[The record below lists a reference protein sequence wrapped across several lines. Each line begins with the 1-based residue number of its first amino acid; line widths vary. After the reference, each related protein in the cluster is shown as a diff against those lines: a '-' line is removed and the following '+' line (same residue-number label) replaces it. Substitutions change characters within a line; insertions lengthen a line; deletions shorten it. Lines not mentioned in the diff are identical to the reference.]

1 MGEGQGGGEL
11 PALANSLTGATP
23 IPTFPRQGGR
33 GYDTRARGVPSQPS
47 PVKGEGAESLGH
59 GNLPMQRYIIRRFI
73 FSLFAIWA
81 TMTVT
86 FIFMRLLPGDP
97 VTTLVG
103 EEGDPSQIEAIKARL
118 GLDQPVP
125 VQYFYYLR
133 SLVTLDLGDSIYL
146 RLPVMDQII
155 EALPR
160 TLSLSVVSFVAGV
173 AIGLP
178 AGIISA
184 IRRYSIW
191 DHMATF
197 IAFLGLAMP
206 GFWLGI
212 LLIIVVGV
220 QLGWLPVFGYKPI
233 EDGVWAWL
241 SRLIL
246 PALATGTGFAAILA
260 RQTRSAMLEVLSQD
274 YIRTAYAKGMRERV
288 VIFRHA
294 LRNGLIPVVTVMGIA
309 LALLLNGAVITENVF
324 AIKGLGRL
332 FIDAILGRDYPIVQG
347 VILLVACIFIFMN
360 FFVDLVYALINPRI
374 RYTD

>member
-1 MGEGQGGGEL
+1 M
-11 PALANSLTGATP
+11 
-23 IPTFPRQGGR
+23 
-33 GYDTRARGVPSQPS
+33 
-47 PVKGEGAESLGH
+47 
-59 GNLPMQRYIIRRFI
+59 
-73 FSLFAIWA
+73 
-81 TMTVT
+81 
-86 FIFMRLLPGDP
+86 
-97 VTTLVG
+97 VG
-103 EEGDPSQIEAIKARL
+103 TEGDPSQIEVIKERL
-118 GLDQPVP
+118 GLDRPLW
-125 VQYFYYLR
+125 VQYFLYIR
-133 SLVTLDLGDSIYL
+133 NMVTLDLGDSIYR
-146 RLPVMDQII
+146 RLPVTEQIR

-160 TLSLSVVSFVAGV
+160 TLSLTLVSFAAGV
-173 AIGLP
+173 GIGLP

-184 IRRYSIW
+184 IRRYSVW
-191 DHMATF
+191 DHAATL

-220 QLGWLPVFGYKPI
+220 KLGLLPVFGYAPI
-233 EDGVWAWL
+233 SDGFWEWL

-246 PALATGTGFAAILA
+246 PALATGTGFGAILA

-309 LALLLNGAVITENVF
+309 LAILLNGAVITENVF

-332 FIDAILGRDYPIVQG
+332 FINSILGRDYPVVQG
-347 VILLVACIFIFMN
+347 VILLIACIFIFMN
-360 FFVDLVYALINPRI
+360 FFVDMLYAIINPRI

>member
-1 MGEGQGGGEL
+1 
-11 PALANSLTGATP
+11 
-23 IPTFPRQGGR
+23 
-33 GYDTRARGVPSQPS
+33 
-47 PVKGEGAESLGH
+47 
-59 GNLPMQRYIIRRFI
+59 
-73 FSLFAIWA
+73 
-81 TMTVT
+81 MTVT

-191 DHMATF
+191 
-197 IAFLGLAMP
+197 
-206 GFWLGI
+206 
-212 LLIIVVGV
+212 IISPRSSPS
-220 QLGWLPVFGYKPI
+220 WDLPC
-233 EDGVWAWL
+233 
-241 SRLIL
+241 
-246 PALATGTGFAAILA
+246 PASG
-260 RQTRSAMLEVLSQD
+260 SE
-274 YIRTAYAKGMRERV
+274 
-288 VIFRHA
+288 
-294 LRNGLIPVVTVMGIA
+294 P
-309 LALLLNGAVITENVF
+309 
-324 AIKGLGRL
+324 
-332 FIDAILGRDYPIVQG
+332 
-347 VILLVACIFIFMN
+347 C
-360 FFVDLVYALINPRI
+360 
-374 RYTD
+374 

>member
-1 MGEGQGGGEL
+1 
-11 PALANSLTGATP
+11 
-23 IPTFPRQGGR
+23 
-33 GYDTRARGVPSQPS
+33 
-47 PVKGEGAESLGH
+47 
-59 GNLPMQRYIIRRFI
+59 MQRYLIRRFI
-73 FSLFAIWA
+73 FSIFAIWA

-97 VTTLVG
+97 ITTMAG
-103 EEGDPSQIEAIKARL
+103 PEGDPAQIELIKQRL
-118 GLDQPVP
+118 GLEEPVW
-125 VQYFYYLR
+125 VQYFLYIK
-133 SLVTLDLGDSIYL
+133 SMATLELGDSIYR
-146 RLPVMDQII
+146 RLPVTDQIL

-160 TLSLSVVSFVAGV
+160 TLSLAAVSFAAGV
-173 AIGLP
+173 LIGIP

-191 DHMATF
+191 DHVATL

-220 QLGWLPVFGYKPI
+220 QLGWLPVFGYSPI
-233 EDGVWAWL
+233 SDGLWPWF
-241 SRLIL
+241 SKLIL
-246 PALATGTGFAAILA
+246 PALATGTGFGAILA

-288 VIFRHA
+288 VIVRHA

-309 LALLLNGAVITENVF
+309 LAILLNGAVITENVF
-324 AIKGLGRL
+324 AIRGLGRL
-332 FIDAILGRDYPIVQG
+332 FIESILGRDYPVVQG
-347 VILLVACIFIFMN
+347 VILLVAFIFIFMN
-360 FFVDLVYALINPRI
+360 FFVDILYAVINPRI

>member
-1 MGEGQGGGEL
+1 
-11 PALANSLTGATP
+11 
-23 IPTFPRQGGR
+23 
-33 GYDTRARGVPSQPS
+33 
-47 PVKGEGAESLGH
+47 
-59 GNLPMQRYIIRRFI
+59 MQRYLIRRLF

-103 EEGDPSQIEAIKARL
+103 EEGDPAQIESIKARL
-118 GLDQPVP
+118 GLDRPIP
-125 VQYFYYLR
+125 VQYFLYLK
-133 SLVTLDLGDSIYL
+133 SLVSLDLGDSIYK
-146 RLPVMDQII
+146 RLPVNDLVL

-160 TLSLSVVSFVAGV
+160 TLSLALVSFAVGV
-173 AIGLP
+173 LIGLP

-191 DHMATF
+191 DHLATF

-212 LLIIVVGV
+212 ILIIVFGV
-220 QLGWLPVFGYKPI
+220 ELGWLPVFGYSPI
-233 EDGVWAWL
+233 GDGVWEWL

-274 YIRTAYAKGMRERV
+274 YIRTAYAKGLRERI
-288 VIFRHA
+288 VISRHA

-309 LALLLNGAVITENVF
+309 LAILLNGAVITENVF

-332 FIDAILGRDYPIVQG
+332 FIDGILGRDYPIVQG

-360 FFVDLVYALINPRI
+360 FFVDMLYAVINPRI

>member
-1 MGEGQGGGEL
+1 
-11 PALANSLTGATP
+11 
-23 IPTFPRQGGR
+23 
-33 GYDTRARGVPSQPS
+33 
-47 PVKGEGAESLGH
+47 
-59 GNLPMQRYIIRRFI
+59 MQRYLIRRFI
-73 FSLFAIWA
+73 FSIFAIWA

-97 VTTLVG
+97 ITTMAG
-103 EEGDPSQIEAIKARL
+103 PEGDPAQIELIKQRL
-118 GLDQPVP
+118 GLEEPVW
-125 VQYFYYLR
+125 VQYFLYIK
-133 SLVTLDLGDSIYL
+133 SMATLELGDSIYR
-146 RLPVMDQII
+146 RLPVTDQIL

-160 TLSLSVVSFVAGV
+160 TLSLSAVSFAAGV
-173 AIGLP
+173 LIGIP

-191 DHMATF
+191 DHVATL

-220 QLGWLPVFGYKPI
+220 QLGWLPVFGYSPI
-233 EDGVWAWL
+233 SDGLWPWF
-241 SRLIL
+241 SKLIL
-246 PALATGTGFAAILA
+246 PALATGTGFGAILA

-288 VIFRHA
+288 VIIRHA

-309 LALLLNGAVITENVF
+309 LAILLNGAVITENVF
-324 AIKGLGRL
+324 AIRGLGRL
-332 FIDAILGRDYPIVQG
+332 FIESILGRDYPVVQG

-360 FFVDLVYALINPRI
+360 FFVDILYAVINPRI

>member
-1 MGEGQGGGEL
+1 
-11 PALANSLTGATP
+11 
-23 IPTFPRQGGR
+23 
-33 GYDTRARGVPSQPS
+33 
-47 PVKGEGAESLGH
+47 
-59 GNLPMQRYIIRRFI
+59 
-73 FSLFAIWA
+73 
-81 TMTVT
+81 MTVT

-125 VQYFYYLR
+125 IQYFFYLK
-133 SLVTLDLGDSIYL
+133 SLATLDLGESIYK
-146 RLPVMDQII
+146 RLPVNDLMAQ
-155 EALPR
+155 ALPR
-160 TLSLSVVSFVAGV
+160 TISLSIVSFFAGV

-191 DHMATF
+191 DHAATL

-212 LLIIVVGV
+212 ILIIVFGV
-220 QLGWLPVFGYKPI
+220 QLNWLPVFGYTPI
-233 EDGVWAWL
+233 SEGLWDWL
-241 SRLIL
+241 RRLIL

-260 RQTRSAMLEVLSQD
+260 RQTRSAMLEILSQD
-274 YIRTAYAKGMRERV
+274 YIRTAYAKGLRERV
-288 VIFRHA
+288 VINRHA

-309 LALLLNGAVITENVF
+309 LAILLNGAVITENVF
-324 AIKGLGRL
+324 AMNGLGRL
-332 FIDAILGRDYPIVQG
+332 FIESILGRDYPIVQG
-347 VILLVACIFIFMN
+347 VILLVAFIFIFMN
-360 FFVDLVYALINPRI
+360 FLVDMLYAVINPRI

>member
-1 MGEGQGGGEL
+1 
-11 PALANSLTGATP
+11 
-23 IPTFPRQGGR
+23 
-33 GYDTRARGVPSQPS
+33 
-47 PVKGEGAESLGH
+47 
-59 GNLPMQRYIIRRFI
+59 MQRYIIRRFI

-86 FIFMRLLPGDP
+86 FVFMRLLPGDP

-103 EEGDPSQIEAIKARL
+103 EEGDPSQIEAIKSRL

-146 RLPVMDQII
+146 RLPVMDQIM

-160 TLSLSVVSFVAGV
+160 TLSLSVVSFFAGV

-191 DHMATF
+191 DHLATL

-233 EDGVWAWL
+233 EDGLWAWL

-309 LALLLNGAVITENVF
+309 LAILLNGAVITENVF

-347 VILLVACIFIFMN
+347 VILLVAFIFIFMN
-360 FFVDLVYALINPRI
+360 FFVDMLYAVINPRI

>member
-1 MGEGQGGGEL
+1 
-11 PALANSLTGATP
+11 
-23 IPTFPRQGGR
+23 
-33 GYDTRARGVPSQPS
+33 
-47 PVKGEGAESLGH
+47 
-59 GNLPMQRYIIRRFI
+59 MQRYLIRRFI

-86 FIFMRLLPGDP
+86 FMFMRLLPGDP

-103 EEGDPSQIEAIKARL
+103 EEGDPSQIEVIKERL

-125 VQYFYYLR
+125 IQYFYYLR

-146 RLPVMDQII
+146 RLPVMDQIM

-160 TLSLSVVSFVAGV
+160 TLSLGAVSFVAGV

-184 IRRYSIW
+184 IRRYSVW
-191 DHMATF
+191 DHLATF

-220 QLGWLPVFGYKPI
+220 QLGWLPVFGYAPL
-233 EDGVWAWL
+233 EDGLWDWL

-309 LALLLNGAVITENVF
+309 LAILLNGAVITENVF

-360 FFVDLVYALINPRI
+360 FFVDILYAVINPRI

>member
-1 MGEGQGGGEL
+1 
-11 PALANSLTGATP
+11 
-23 IPTFPRQGGR
+23 
-33 GYDTRARGVPSQPS
+33 
-47 PVKGEGAESLGH
+47 
-59 GNLPMQRYIIRRFI
+59 MQRYLIRRFI

-86 FIFMRLLPGDP
+86 FLFMRLLPGDP
-97 VTTLVG
+97 ISVMVG
-103 EEGDPSQIEAIKARL
+103 TEGDPSQIEVIKERL
-118 GLDQPVP
+118 GLDRPVW
-125 VQYFYYLR
+125 VQYFLYIR
-133 SLVTLDLGDSIYL
+133 SMATLDLGDSIYR
-146 RLPVMDQII
+146 RLPVTGQIM

-160 TLSLSVVSFVAGV
+160 TLSLSLVSFAAGV
-173 AIGLP
+173 FIGIP

-191 DHMATF
+191 DHTATL

-212 LLIIVVGV
+212 LLIIVFGV
-220 QLGWLPVFGYKPI
+220 QLDWLPVFGYSPI
-233 EDGVWAWL
+233 EDGFWDWL

-246 PALATGTGFAAILA
+246 PALATGTGFGAILA

-288 VIFRHA
+288 VIIRHA

-309 LALLLNGAVITENVF
+309 LAILLNGAVITENVF

-332 FIDAILGRDYPIVQG
+332 FINSILGRDYPVVQG
-347 VILLVACIFIFMN
+347 VILLVAFIFIFMN
-360 FFVDLVYALINPRI
+360 FFVDMLYAVINPRI

>member
-1 MGEGQGGGEL
+1 
-11 PALANSLTGATP
+11 
-23 IPTFPRQGGR
+23 
-33 GYDTRARGVPSQPS
+33 
-47 PVKGEGAESLGH
+47 
-59 GNLPMQRYIIRRFI
+59 
-73 FSLFAIWA
+73 
-81 TMTVT
+81 
-86 FIFMRLLPGDP
+86 
-97 VTTLVG
+97 
-103 EEGDPSQIEAIKARL
+103 
-118 GLDQPVP
+118 
-125 VQYFYYLR
+125 
-133 SLVTLDLGDSIYL
+133 
-146 RLPVMDQII
+146 MDQMV

-160 TLSLSVVSFVAGV
+160 TLSLSVVSFFAGV
-173 AIGLP
+173 AIGFP

-184 IRRYSIW
+184 IRRYSVW
-191 DHMATF
+191 DHVATF

-212 LLIIVVGV
+212 LLIIVFGV
-220 QLGWLPVFGYKPI
+220 QLGWLPVFGYMPI
-233 EDGVWAWL
+233 GEGVWEWL

-309 LALLLNGAVITENVF
+309 LAILLNGAVITENVF
-324 AIKGLGRL
+324 AIRGLGRL

-360 FFVDLVYALINPRI
+360 FFVDILYAVINPRI

>member
-1 MGEGQGGGEL
+1 
-11 PALANSLTGATP
+11 
-23 IPTFPRQGGR
+23 
-33 GYDTRARGVPSQPS
+33 
-47 PVKGEGAESLGH
+47 
-59 GNLPMQRYIIRRFI
+59 MQRYILRRFI

-103 EEGDPSQIEAIKARL
+103 MEGDPSQIEIIKARL
-118 GLDQPVP
+118 GLDRPVP
-125 VQYFYYLR
+125 IQYFFYLK
-133 SLVTLDLGDSIYL
+133 SLATLDLGDSIYK
-146 RLPVMDQII
+146 RLPVNDLVAQ
-155 EALPR
+155 ALPR
-160 TLSLSVVSFVAGV
+160 TISLAAVSFFAGV

-191 DHMATF
+191 DHGATL

-212 LLIIVVGV
+212 ILIIVFGV
-220 QLGWLPVFGYKPI
+220 HLNLLPVFGYSPLS
-233 EDGVWAWL
+233 DGVWDWL

-274 YIRTAYAKGMRERV
+274 YIRTAYAKGLRERV
-288 VIFRHA
+288 VINRHA

-309 LALLLNGAVITENVF
+309 LAILLNGAVITENVF

-332 FIDAILGRDYPIVQG
+332 FIDGILGRDYPIVQG
-347 VILLVACIFIFMN
+347 VILLVAVIFIFMN
-360 FFVDLVYALINPRI
+360 FLVDMLYAVINPRI

>member
-1 MGEGQGGGEL
+1 
-11 PALANSLTGATP
+11 
-23 IPTFPRQGGR
+23 
-33 GYDTRARGVPSQPS
+33 
-47 PVKGEGAESLGH
+47 
-59 GNLPMQRYIIRRFI
+59 MQRYLLRRLI

-97 VTTLVG
+97 ITTMVG
-103 EEGDPSQIEAIKARL
+103 QEGDPSQIEVIKARL

-125 VQYFYYLR
+125 IQYFYYLR
-133 SLVTLDLGDSIYL
+133 SLVTLDLGDSIYR
-146 RLPVMDQII
+146 RLPVTDQIV

-160 TLSLSVVSFVAGV
+160 TLSLAAVSFAAGV
-173 AIGLP
+173 IIGIP

-184 IRRYSIW
+184 IRRYSVW
-191 DHMATF
+191 DHLATF

-212 LLIIVVGV
+212 ILIIVFGV
-220 QLGWLPVFGYKPI
+220 QLGWFPVFGYSSIDKGI
-233 EDGVWAWL
+233 WEWL

-246 PALATGTGFAAILA
+246 PALATGTGFGAILA

-288 VIFRHA
+288 VITRHA

-309 LALLLNGAVITENVF
+309 LAILLNGAVITENVF

-332 FIDAILGRDYPIVQG
+332 FIDAILGRDYPLVQG

-360 FFVDLVYALINPRI
+360 FFVDMIYAVINPRI

>member
-1 MGEGQGGGEL
+1 
-11 PALANSLTGATP
+11 
-23 IPTFPRQGGR
+23 
-33 GYDTRARGVPSQPS
+33 
-47 PVKGEGAESLGH
+47 
-59 GNLPMQRYIIRRFI
+59 MQRYIIRRFI

-103 EEGDPSQIEAIKARL
+103 EEGDPSQIETIKARL

-125 VQYFYYLR
+125 IQYFFYLR
-133 SLVTLDLGDSIYL
+133 SLATLDLGESIYK
-146 RLPVMDQII
+146 RLPVNDLMAQ
-155 EALPR
+155 ALPR
-160 TLSLSVVSFVAGV
+160 TISLSIVSFVVGV

-191 DHMATF
+191 DHGATL
-197 IAFLGLAMP
+197 IEFLGLAMP

-212 LLIIVVGV
+212 ILIIVFGV
-220 QLGWLPVFGYKPI
+220 QLNWLPVFGYTPLS
-233 EDGVWAWL
+233 EGLWDWL
-241 SRLIL
+241 RRLIL

-274 YIRTAYAKGMRERV
+274 YIRTAYAKGLRERV
-288 VIFRHA
+288 VMNRHA
-294 LRNGLIPVVTVMGIA
+294 LRNGMIPVVTVMGIA
-309 LALLLNGAVITENVF
+309 LAILLNGAVITENVF
-324 AIKGLGRL
+324 AMNGLGRL
-332 FIDAILGRDYPIVQG
+332 FIESILGRDYPIVQG
-347 VILLVACIFIFMN
+347 VILLVAFIFIFMN
-360 FFVDLVYALINPRI
+360 FIVDMLYAVINPRI

>member
-1 MGEGQGGGEL
+1 
-11 PALANSLTGATP
+11 
-23 IPTFPRQGGR
+23 
-33 GYDTRARGVPSQPS
+33 
-47 PVKGEGAESLGH
+47 
-59 GNLPMQRYIIRRFI
+59 MQRYLIRRFI
-73 FSLFAIWA
+73 FSIFAIWA

-86 FIFMRLLPGDP
+86 FLFMRLLPGDP
-97 VTTLVG
+97 ITTMVG
-103 EEGDPSQIEAIKARL
+103 TEGDPSQIEVIKERL
-118 GLDQPVP
+118 GLDRPVW
-125 VQYFYYLR
+125 VQYFLYIR
-133 SLVTLDLGDSIYL
+133 SMATLDLGDSIYR
-146 RLPVMDQII
+146 RLPVTGQIM

-160 TLSLSVVSFVAGV
+160 TLSLSLVSFAAGV
-173 AIGLP
+173 LIGIP

-191 DHMATF
+191 DHAATL

-220 QLGWLPVFGYKPI
+220 QLGWLPVFGYSPI
-233 EDGVWAWL
+233 SDGLWAWF
-241 SRLIL
+241 SKLIL
-246 PALATGTGFAAILA
+246 PALATGTGFGAILA

-309 LALLLNGAVITENVF
+309 LAILLNGAVITENVF
-324 AIKGLGRL
+324 AIRGLGRL
-332 FIDAILGRDYPIVQG
+332 FIDSILGRDYPVVQG
-347 VILLVACIFIFMN
+347 VILLVAFIFIFMN
-360 FFVDLVYALINPRI
+360 FFVDILYAIINPRI